1 MLLMCYLIRAVKSI
15 EHNIEHNMKKNIE
28 EFVLA
33 EYFLAKKQR
42 KKCHKTIF
50 LKKQQQQGIHLLELL
65 FKYLGLEN
73 INLTLK

>member
-1 MLLMCYLIRAVKSI
+1 
-15 EHNIEHNMKKNIE
+15 MKKNIE

-50 LKKQQQQGIHLLELL
+50 FKKKKKQQQGIHLLELL